1 MCMPFPSDLSL
12 MGCEKDVVGDVAWS
26 RGDFACGFAWSLRV
40 QRGTRRALAS
50 VLSTLRVVV
59 CLGVTWCNVNLD
71 CLVTRNQANWKL
83 YALTNI
89 ADSNLSN
96 FEAEQGNEEFLFDM
110 DCENARRDLLSKQDE
125 TLEED
130 EDRAEGITSQP
141 NWYPTASKLSMPPK
155 RTDVDGRSRLQR
167 AGTIPGIRRMEMISC
182 QPQQAS

>member
-1 MCMPFPSDLSL
+1 MYVREWTRRETKRTGSCMP
-12 MGCEKDVVGDVAWS
+12 
-26 RGDFACGFAWSLRV
+26 
-40 QRGTRRALAS
+40 
-50 VLSTLRVVV
+50 
-59 CLGVTWCNVNLD
+59 
-71 CLVTRNQANWKL
+71 
-83 YALTNI
+83 LTNI